1 MNLNNLFALLAMVM
15 LCSCSKVTDK
25 CILKGQLSGGNGEV
39 LIYPYQEVKSREEA
53 DSLSYT
59 AKIVDGKFELELDA
73 AKAVRTVN
81 IKCGVDFKSHTI
93 FTEPGVITITEKDG
107 EIESKG
113 LDSNDEFQS
122 ILKALDYEKYNSL
135 RYKKELSAA
144 EKAINDGYEAK
155 LWELT
160 KTYPT
165 SIALSKL
172 FYEKYYAADVSTL
185 GKVINSFSADI
196 HDSHY
201 LNILKGRKE
210 KQEKVA
216 IGKQA
221 QEFTLKNN
229 KGEDISLANYK
240 GKYLLI
246 DFWASW
252 CGPCRAEI
260 PKLKEI
266 YKDYHKRGLEFISV
280 SVDEKE
286 KAWLKALE
294 QEQMQWEQVRDTK
307 TVGDNY
313 ALPHIPMIFILDPNG
328 KIIDKGL
335 HGKEIRERVEQIFN

>member
-1 MNLNNLFALLAMVM
+1 MVM
-15 LCSCSKVTDK
+15 LCSCSKVSDK

-39 LIYPYQEVKSREEA
+39 LIYPYQEVKSKKEA

-107 EIESKG
+107 EIISKG
-113 LDSNDEFQS
+113 SDSNNEFQS
-122 ILKALDYEKYNSL
+122 ILETLDYEQYNSL
-135 RYKKELSAA
+135 RYKKELSVA
-144 EKAINDGYEAK
+144 EQAIKDGYDAK

-160 KTYPT
+160 KIYPN

-172 FYEKYYAADVSTL
+172 FYEKYYAADVATL
-185 GKVINSFSADI
+185 VKIINSFTADI
-196 HDSHY
+196 HDSFY
-201 LNILKGRKE
+201 LAKLRVRKE
-210 KQEKVA
+210 LQEKVA

-221 QEFTLKNN
+221 PEFTLKND

-260 PKLKEI
+260 PNLKEI
-266 YKDYHKRGLEFISV
+266 YKDYHSKGLKMLSV
-280 SVDEKE
+280 STDSDE
-286 KAWLKALE
+286 KAWLKAVK
-294 QEQMQWEQVRDTK
+294 QEQMQWEQIRDTK

-313 ALPHIPMIFILDPNG
+313 ALPYIPMIFIIDPTG

-335 HGKEIRERVEQIFN
+335 HGKEIRERVERIFN